1 MGVGLWAAAVLRAA
15 AAVVAV
21 PAGRSLGASV

>member
-1 MGVGLWAAAVLRAA
+1 LLWA

-21 PAGRSLGASV
+21 IIKVVQAVRALLFLTQAFP